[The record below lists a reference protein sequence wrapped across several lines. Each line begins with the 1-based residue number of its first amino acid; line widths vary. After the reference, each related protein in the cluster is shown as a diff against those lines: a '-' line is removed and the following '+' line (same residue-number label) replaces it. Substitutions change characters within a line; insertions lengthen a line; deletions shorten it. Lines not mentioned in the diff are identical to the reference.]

1 MKSII
6 PRKFR
11 IGQMVKTRSGTIAKV
26 IGSAL
31 YGIIDGKPTRFA
43 WVEYCLRSENSKRSF
58 YRIENELESMRM

>member
-11 IGQMVKTRSGTIAKV
+11 IGQTVKTKSGTIAKV

-43 WVEYCLRSENSKRSF
+43 RVEYRLQSENSKRTF
-58 YRIENELESMRM
+58 YRRENELMRM